1 MGLSN
6 KNNHNNNND
15 HNNNR
20 NGIFNEKTL
29 YIMII
34 MINGI

>member
-20 NGIFNEKTL
+20 NGILNEKTL